1 MRRRRGPEPNPRHP
15 SPVPWHRSFPR
26 HRRSLSL
33 FLVGGSPRSGGGW
46 LHRGCGPRKPLLCR
60 AMVSLHHE
68 RVLVQW
74 ARDSA
79 YRFFPL
85 KEDPQL
91 GLTLHPL
98 DLATNKAL
106 ALVGRLEPLDW
117 VDMPEC
123 HSRLQPLGFLL
134 WAACGKDPGYTPDFL
149 ITLATRQRYAQA
161 ELDLL
166 AFDGP
171 APDAAALSLR
181 WKPANSLPPC
191 LPKRLGAVCS
201 PQAEP
206 RSWAPWT
213 NYAPPSRKTASC
225 STPAKSAA
233 SGPPSSTNSLLHLE
247 CGGMTPLLGR
257 DMSRPSPRC
266 PPFPPTIRPTF

>member
-1 MRRRRGPEPNPRHP
+1 M
-15 SPVPWHRSFPR
+15 
-26 HRRSLSL
+26 
-33 FLVGGSPRSGGGW
+33 
-46 LHRGCGPRKPLLCR
+46 
-60 AMVSLHHE
+60 
-68 RVLVQW
+68 
-74 ARDSA
+74 
-79 YRFFPL
+79 

-181 WKPANSLPPC
+181 WKCAISEARELIAALPPEKVGC
-191 LPKRLGAVCS
+191 CVLAPSGTPFLGS
-201 PQAEP
+201 MDEL
-206 RSWAPWT
+206 R
-213 NYAPPSRKTASC
+213 TAL
-225 STPAKSAA
+225 AQ
-233 SGPPSSTNSLLHLE
+233 NSLLFHPGQI
-247 CGGMTPLLGR
+247 GGVW
-257 DMSRPSPRC
+257 PS
-266 PPFPPTIRPTF
+266 ILH